1 MGAKIRPY
9 PPGRFGAGRE
19 AAYEAAFAFLLVAYR
34 SGSAE
39 THFFTAG
46 CPSFTD
52 YNGNPADKVSE
63 SFRTRA
69 RFAFLFPLDGV
80 MKAVGCLPFAMGQ
93 HYNASRPDQGDRL

>member
-1 MGAKIRPY
+1 LSFSV
-9 PPGRFGAGRE
+9 PPQSFCQRGFFFVSDAV
-19 AAYEAAFAFLLVAYR
+19 FVLLVAYR